1 MSVTDPI
8 KLVTIGGGTGLST
21 LLEGLKQYL
30 SSGTGKPEISLT
42 AIVTVPDDGKSS
54 GRLRREFA
62 VLPPGDMR
70 NGLVALADQNNPL
83 TKLFGHRFSG
93 DGSVGGH
100 SLGNLLIMALSQM
113 KGDFLAAIEQASEL
127 LGINARVLPST
138 LDNVDLVARLNGKTV
153 KGQVAIKS
161 QTTPIRELSLDP
173 ADARIALACLDL
185 DACSEDD
192 TPATAATLARRAH
205 TAHGTPAAIVVHP
218 ELLLAT
224 RMSLMREGIAQ
235 VRTAALVNLPEGED
249 AARAES
255 EARRALAVG
264 ADEIELCFPHR
275 AFLLGRDAQARE
287 LHKNASLHD
296 LGQWAK
302 AVSDRLHPE
311 DYRTY
316 VIDRLNELLAHEDRS
331 QQPGGI
337 LFIEVEGAHAVR
349 EQKGLAAY
357 EPVMRQVSATIA
369 SFARPDELA
378 AYLRLGL
385 GAR

>member
-42 AIVTVPDDGKSS
+42 AIVTVTDDGKSS

-62 VLPPGDMR
+62 VLPPGDIR
-70 NGLVALADQNNPL
+70 NCLVALADQNNPL

-173 ADARIALACLDL
+173 ADARAL
-185 DACSEDD
+185 
-192 TPATAATLARRAH
+192 
-205 TAHGTPAAIVVHP
+205 PAAVEAIREADLITLGPGSLFTSVIAN
-218 ELLLAT
+218 LLVK
-224 RMSLMREGIAQ
+224 GIAD
-235 VRTAALVNLPEGED
+235 ALS
-249 AARAES
+249 AARAKKLYICNAMTEFD
-255 EARRALAVG
+255 ETNGFTAEDHVQQLLAYAPELKLDYALFNSAPISAEMRERYV
-264 ADEIELCFPHR
+264 AEKAYPIEPP
-275 AFLLGRDAQARE
+275 
-287 LHKNASLHD
+287 S
-296 LGQWAK
+296 
-302 AVSDRLHPE
+302 AVSS
-311 DYRTY
+311 
-316 VIDRLNELLAHEDRS
+316 ELSSIQFVAFPLASESR
-331 QQPGGI
+331 
-337 LFIEVEGAHAVR
+337 AVR
-349 EQKGLAAY
+349 HDPEKLSRAIFEVY
-357 EPVMRQVSATIA
+357 SR
-369 SFARPDELA
+369 
-378 AYLRLGL
+378 
-385 GAR
+385 